1 MAIDVNHQL
10 RINYLLR
17 NGARAIRIPI
27 GEALKM
33 KENDTTNDVYM
44 LIHSN
49 LEQEM

>member
-17 NGARAIRIPI
+17 SGARAIRVPI
-27 GEALKM
+27 CETLRG
-33 KENDTTNDVYM
+33 NDATNDIYM

-49 LEQEM
+49 LRLEM